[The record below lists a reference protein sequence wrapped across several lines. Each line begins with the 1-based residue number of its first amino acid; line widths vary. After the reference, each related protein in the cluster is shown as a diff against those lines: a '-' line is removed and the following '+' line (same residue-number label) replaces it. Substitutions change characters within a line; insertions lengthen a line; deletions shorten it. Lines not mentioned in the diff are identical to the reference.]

1 MIDMI
6 DNNKIR
12 KIRRC
17 AVFNCNRKLKLTDF
31 PCKCEK
37 TFCSFHR
44 YKELHNCDY
53 DYTEQIYKDKKIYEM
68 KCVSEKIDKI

>member
-6 DNNKIR
+6 DNNKIT
-12 KIRRC
+12 RC
-17 AVFNCNRKLKLTDF
+17 SLVNCNRKLKLTDF

-44 YKELHNCDY
+44 YKEEHNCDY
-53 DYTEQIYKDKKIYEM
+53 DYTKQIYKDKKIHEM
-68 KCVSEKIDKI
+68 RCVSEKIDKI